1 MDIRKLKKLNIIL
14 LKSINSILKVS
25 LMAGNMIFIPLVN
38 SRVDENVIRQ
48 EFEKV
53 KIKDLLFSLV
63 GL

>member
-1 MDIRKLKKLNIIL
+1 
-14 LKSINSILKVS
+14 
-25 LMAGNMIFIPLVN
+25 MAGNMIFIPLVN